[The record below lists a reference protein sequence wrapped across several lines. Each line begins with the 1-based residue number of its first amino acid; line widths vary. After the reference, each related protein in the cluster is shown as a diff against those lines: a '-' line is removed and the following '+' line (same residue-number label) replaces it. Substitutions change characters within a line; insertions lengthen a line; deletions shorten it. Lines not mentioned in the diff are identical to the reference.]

1 MGAGYSTLKQRQAD
15 ISPVA
20 PVRTRPERDAP
31 AAAGIIG
38 HLDPA
43 SILQL
48 QRAAGNAS
56 IAALIAQ
63 REPDAPA
70 KTDKPVAPVAP
81 VATPDPKKLS
91 GKQWKA
97 IADTNWADS
106 SSTDDLDAGFKG
118 SLDKFFEVL
127 TAANITTGEYT
138 TLRPKE
144 RAYLLHYSVEVSK
157 GTTAAKDVPAQA
169 GVDIIWDHGTDEKS
183 KAAAKEMVDEF
194 GIVGPAALVSNHIAG
209 NAIDMKFD
217 FTKATKDKDG
227 NVTLTY
233 KKDGKDVS
241 RTLKI
246 DDEAVMGVKAK
257 GKSISSIAGR
267 ELSKAGEDFGVKRHI
282 DNDIVHWSTTGT

>member
-1 MGAGYSTLKQRQAD
+1 
-15 ISPVA
+15 V
-20 PVRTRPERDAP
+20 
-31 AAAGIIG
+31 G

-43 SILQL
+43 SLLQL
-48 QRAAGNAS
+48 QRTAGNAS
-56 IAALIAQ
+56 VTALIAQ

-70 KTDKPVAPVAP
+70 KTVKPAAPVAP
-81 VATPDPKKLS
+81 VAAVAAPDPKKLS

-97 IADTNWADS
+97 IADSNWADS
-106 SSTDDLDAGFKG
+106 SSTDDLDSGFKG

-127 TAANITTGEYT
+127 TANNITTGEYT

-169 GVDIIWDHGTDEKS
+169 GVDIIWDHGTDAKS

-217 FTKATKDKDG
+217 FTKATKDKDK

-246 DDEAVMGVKAK
+246 DDEAVIGVKAK
-257 GKSISSIAGR
+257 GKSISNIAGR

-282 DNDIVHWSTTGT
+282 DNDIVHWSTTGN